1 MTLIAIL
8 VSLFL
13 ERTAARL
20 RAYRRY
26 DWLDAYV
33 ARMRSW
39 LGGSRWDGP
48 LGVLVVAAPV
58 VLVVALLVYWLS
70 DLWLGV
76 PALIFYIVALYLTL
90 GPEDLDDQVDEFLNA
105 WDAQDE
111 AEARRAAAELLDTEE
126 VPEDRARLQHALAE
140 KILIGANERTLA
152 VFFWF
157 VLLAGPVGAVLYRL
171 ACRLK
176 DVSAPEG
183 SGFAQAAQRLHD
195 ILAYI
200 PAHLCTLGYG
210 MAGSFVDALHN
221 WRAQSPTWAGDWQRA
236 VEGTLT
242 AGGLGALQ
250 VDIAEPEQEPEE
262 VDHQTVYDTV
272 KSAMGLV
279 WRTVIIW
286 VAVIAVLTMTGWA
299 G

>member
-1 MTLIAIL
+1 
-8 VSLFL
+8 
-13 ERTAARL
+13 
-20 RAYRRY
+20 
-26 DWLDAYV
+26 
-33 ARMRSW
+33 
-39 LGGSRWDGP
+39 
-48 LGVLVVAAPV
+48 
-58 VLVVALLVYWLS
+58 
-70 DLWLGV
+70 
-76 PALIFYIVALYLTL
+76 
-90 GPEDLDDQVDEFLNA
+90 
-105 WDAQDE
+105 
-111 AEARRAAAELLDTEE
+111 
-126 VPEDRARLQHALAE
+126 
-140 KILIGANERTLA
+140 
-152 VFFWF
+152 
-157 VLLAGPVGAVLYRL
+157 
-171 ACRLK
+171 
-176 DVSAPEG
+176 
-183 SGFAQAAQRLHD
+183 
-195 ILAYI
+195 
-200 PAHLCTLGYG
+200 